1 MKDSELLSLLG
12 LKLALENQANQ
23 QSSSNASLSI
33 PETMQQWQPGLDRG
47 GLDPDEP
54 MPKAATHINLQEF
67 GDSYI
72 LTCKTNPTHSVHS
85 IYLSC
90 PMMPIGC
97 FENCKRI
104 CEPTGCVREAGLRNV
119 VCHAVHYSEQQGS
132 VRQFEYKMNKYDKN
146 ITGKWSC
153 FHAGVRSQ
161 IINVEAQARTSELS
175 QHSGTNR
182 FQFVHSRFWSDERL
196 NSMPKQQPTNK
207 TTAVSQRSVSGWS
220 TMQQNET
227 RGQQYSSL
235 IGKRLYYVHP
245 TGIHQLFDP
254 LGESSLDKKL
264 EDHVKQVVRHVRKP
278 SSPQTQDSFSTYGNS
293 FVSATYYRLSHGC
306 GLKNDWAKTGKKA
319 FENLSVSHKYFLP
332 QRSTKPAGMNSVL
345 SAGILCDLTPEV
357 IAEKVHRQQTW
368 LTSTGVDV
376 RPPSCSTL
384 PDSTIKNSHSCQFGR
399 SLRANSSRLSYCS
412 PSIARLPGA
421 QPDLPWNSYGVHRV
435 PTESE
440 VISQ

>member
-1 MKDSELLSLLG
+1 MDVISTTTPVRILAPHFESELPTISLSSKEKMKDSELLSLLG

-161 IINVEAQARTSELS
+161 IINVEAVPLPTTTSTTTTTTTTTVTSSTRTPTTSARTMKSTSSDPYNQARTSELS

-220 TMQQNET
+220 TMPQNET

-245 TGIHQLFDP
+245 TGIHQ
-254 LGESSLDKKL
+254 
-264 EDHVKQVVRHVRKP
+264 R
-278 SSPQTQDSFSTYGNS
+278 
-293 FVSATYYRLSHGC
+293 
-306 GLKNDWAKTGKKA
+306 
-319 FENLSVSHKYFLP
+319 
-332 QRSTKPAGMNSVL
+332 
-345 SAGILCDLTPEV
+345 EV
-357 IAEKVHRQQTW
+357 IKAHRRKNLKASLYQRARWLNWLERESTNWKVRGSNPTW
-368 LTSTGVDV
+368 
-376 RPPSCSTL
+376 
-384 PDSTIKNSHSCQFGR
+384 
-399 SLRANSSRLSYCS
+399 AY
-412 PSIARLPGA
+412 
-421 QPDLPWNSYGVHRV
+421 
-435 PTESE
+435 
-440 VISQ
+440 